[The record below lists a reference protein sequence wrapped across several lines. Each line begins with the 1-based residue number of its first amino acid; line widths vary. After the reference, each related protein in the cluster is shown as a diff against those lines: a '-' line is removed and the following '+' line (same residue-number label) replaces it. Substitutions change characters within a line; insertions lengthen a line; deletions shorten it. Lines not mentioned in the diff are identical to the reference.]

1 MKRFFFRPLLVV
13 VLALGVTVPALADTI
28 RLKDGSVLHGQVVGF
43 KDQQFTILL
52 GSGARGRKSRITV
65 YMEDVESI
73 EFDSTGNSNNTS
85 DDTSNT
91 QPTYQPPTSTQP
103 SYQPP
108 TSTQPSYQPPTTQP
122 TTNPNSSPTFFTIN
136 ARVRADNANN
146 GWTNTGLV
154 VRRGQRLR
162 INASGRVSLGNNR
175 FATPDGLPNIPDRDK
190 LMRNQPTGGLIAVI
204 GDDNDD
210 FVFIGR
216 SRDFVVQR
224 DGVLFLGV
232 NEGNL
237 SDNSG
242 NYDVVIEAEAVGSNP
257 R

>member
-1 MKRFFFRPLLVV
+1 MKKSLASRLLVLPLIVLLSV
-13 VLALGVTVPALADTI
+13 VPVFADTI
-28 RLKDGSVLHGQVVGF
+28 RLKDGSVLRGQVIGF

-52 GSGARGRKSRITV
+52 GGARGRRSRIMV

-73 EFDSTGNSNNTS
+73 EFDSATTAAASTLAN
-85 DDTSNT
+85 DDTGPINNNPNNNSEPIT
-91 QPTYQPPTSTQP
+91 QP
-103 SYQPP
+103 
-108 TSTQPSYQPPTTQP
+108 
-122 TTNPNSSPTFFTIN
+122 NRPNSQPINNPPPRTSSAPTFFQVN
-136 ARVRADNANN
+136 VKVRGDNAGN
-146 GWTNTGLV
+146 GWTNSGLV

-162 INASGRVSLGNNR
+162 ISASGRVTMGGGR
-175 FATPDGLPNIPDRDK
+175 FSTPEGVPGLADREK

-210 FVFIGR
+210 FIFIGTN
-216 SRDFVVQR
+216 RDFVAQR

-242 NYDVVIEAEAVGSNP
+242 AYDAIIEAEASSGTQP
-257 R
+257 